1 MAQAPGRIYP
11 NADEFNRTPPPRG
24 SYYNIKEQGLPAPAT
39 YRRGRAGR
47 SCCCCFLLWLCS
59 IFTVLVILLGIAV
72 LVFWLV
78 VHPKAPKF
86 DIQDVHISGLS
97 GLTIITSPINTNI
110 TFEIMAENP
119 NKHMGIYYD
128 EINVDVQA
136 NGANVGSGS
145 IPAFYQGHQNTRIIT
160 GDLSASNL
168 TLSSDTVKV
177 LTSTPS
183 DVPLYA
189 TVDVKARLKVGSIKT
204 SKIAVKVRCNFSVNL
219 SETGSTNQLV
229 SKDCKVKW

>member
-24 SYYNIKEQGLPAPAT
+24 SYYNVKEQGLPAPAT

-86 DIQDVHISGLS
+86 DIQDVHII
-97 GLTIITSPINTNI
+97 GLTPSTSPINTNI
-110 TFEIMAENP
+110 TFELMAQNP

-136 NGANVGSGS
+136 NGASIGSGS
-145 IPAFYQGHQNTRIIT
+145 IPAFYQGDQNERNIT

-168 TLSSDTVKV
+168 TLSSGTVSV

-183 DVPLYA
+183 NVPLYA
-189 TVDVKARLKVGSIKT
+189 EVDVKARVKVGSIKSST
-204 SKIAVKVRCNFSVNL
+204 ITVKVRCNLSVNL